1 MESVKEEK
9 KNQCVCSVL
18 EWFRL
23 FVFLFFC
30 IVSILQFGLFFRY
43 DSRFPTFFFVLF
55 AFVFE
60 IVMLVH
66 EGLVCFYLIC
76 LLYCVFVVFFSFFF
90 YPKLLMYLCFLCRSL
105 CSSKVARNRVCL
117 CYQRAHF
124 VDFVDFVDFV
134 FFVLV

>member
-1 MESVKEEK
+1 M
-9 KNQCVCSVL
+9 L

-43 DSRFPTFFFVLF
+43 DSRFPTFFVLF

-76 LLYCVFVVFFSFFF
+76 LLYCVFVVFFFYSRFMFFFFF

-124 VDFVDFVDFV
+124 VDFVDFVFL
-134 FFVLV
+134 VLV